1 MSPELQTPVGSE
13 TPGQSLEP
21 QQHSIPSPGGKVN
34 VGTSERILSLLGGA
48 ALVGLGVRR
57 RTLPGL
63 LATAAGSALA
73 WRGYSGHCPAYAALN
88 MNTADRGA
96 AAPGDY
102 FSHGIHVEES
112 LTVSRSPQ
120 ECFAFWRNFENL
132 PHFMYYLESVQCESD
147 KRSRWKVK
155 APAGTNVEW
164 DAEIINEEPNQLI
177 AWRSLANAEVDNAG
191 SVRFLPAPGDRGTEV
206 KVVIDYIP
214 PAGRFGQMVAKVFG
228 RDPQMQVRED
238 LRRFKQIMETG
249 ELATV
254 EGQPQGSCC

>member
-1 MSPELQTPVGSE
+1 MTANLQTQVGGE
-13 TPGQSLEP
+13 TFRQRQDDQGRKTEAPAGP
-21 QQHSIPSPGGKVN
+21 MN

-48 ALVGLGVRR
+48 ALVGLGVRQ

-63 LATAAGSALA
+63 LGAALGSVLV
-73 WRGYSGHCPAYAALN
+73 WRGYSGHCPAYAALGV
-88 MNTADRGA
+88 NTADRPA

-102 FSHGIHVEES
+102 FTHGIHVEES
-112 LTVSRSPQ
+112 VTVSKSPE

-132 PHFMYYLESVQCESD
+132 PRFMYYLDSVRCESD
-147 KRSRWKVK
+147 NRSHWKVK
-155 APAGTNVEW
+155 APAGTDVEW
-164 DAEIINEEPNQLI
+164 DAEIINEEPSQLI
-177 AWRSLANAEVDNAG
+177 AWRSLGNAEVDNAG

-214 PAGRFGQMVAKVFG
+214 PAGRFGQIIAKIFA

-249 ELATV
+249 ELATI
-254 EGQPQGSCC
+254 EGQPQGSCR